1 MHIYRYYSN
10 SITAASKPS
19 KRFQVQVGRR
29 RDKPGFEFS
38 AELWSKAFHFMCEK
52 EMCVDNEASTR
63 ATSKMRP
70 KFRHTSASAIDEMTT
85 TTTVWGFEGD
95 FDN

>member
-1 MHIYRYYSN
+1 
-10 SITAASKPS
+10 
-19 KRFQVQVGRR
+19 
-29 RDKPGFEFS
+29 
-38 AELWSKAFHFMCEK
+38 
-52 EMCVDNEASTR
+52 MCVDNEASTR

-85 TTTVWGFEGD
+85 TTVWGFEGD